1 MGDASKAE
9 KQNLPLLKHCWSL
22 NTCLAV
28 KSKVDSFSSIFFFF
42 LSLGGGR
49 EKKGGRPEVEKQPPQ
64 KKKQLWSRMCEC
76 CRGKQRR
83 TDKTS
88 QECWGPSSET
98 HTVYVVLTTNQ
109 KYVPIRN
116 GRIHSCFKI
125 PWYFWDK
132 WSKSDCANRVSL
144 RAKRELWL
152 MQNHCSSI
160 PFHIN
165 HCPMKILWGCR
176 TLLQYCLH

>member
-1 MGDASKAE
+1 MELKSFAE
-9 KQNLPLLKHCWSL
+9 GVH
-22 NTCLAV
+22 
-28 KSKVDSFSSIFFFF
+28 F
-42 LSLGGGR
+42 LSVFLSWGRGGDWR
-49 EKKGGRPEVEKQPPQ
+49 GGKEDLKWKNKT
-64 KKKQLWSRMCEC
+64 KKKQLWSRVCKC

-83 TDKTS
+83 AYKTS

-109 KYVPIRN
+109 KYVPIWN
-116 GRIHSCFKI
+116 GWIHSCFKI

-165 HCPMKILWGCR
+165 HRPMKILWGCR